1 LIIKFKLGEEIRS
14 LGALNASNASFDALR
29 QAVMRCFKLKAL
41 NLVDKYSLQY
51 ADDEGDMIRISNND
65 DLQEAYALYSDA
77 GKSELIIHLAS
88 ANAADFGFELVDD
101 DDKAL
106 LNKSTVI
113 ANSRKSVE
121 AAPVAP
127 TVVREVVFE
136 QKEIVV
142 YKDHPLLN
150 VPLAEFVQH
159 LNYTDRSKVDAN
171 SRIRKTWRVKNIGA
185 CAWPDGCILM
195 YSSGDKVFEARE
207 FITKTVHPGDEI
219 DLSIDVTTPARG
231 GRYTTFFRMM
241 TPNGKQA
248 FGPHLWIDVNVH
260 AFEEVELKKVESPK
274 PTPKPAEPA
283 VVDSPVAECP
293 QTFGKYNAGMLQ
305 LWNMGYK
312 DTGRNLYLLDKYNG
326 DTQNVVLFLIEHQV

>member
-1 LIIKFKLGEEIRS
+1 MRS
-14 LGALNASNASFDALR
+14 
-29 QAVMRCFKLKAL
+29 FKLKAL

-65 DLQEAYALYSDA
+65 DFQEAYALYSDA

-101 DDKAL
+101 DDNKL

-113 ANSRKSVE
+113 SSSRKSDTSP
-121 AAPVAP
+121 APAVP
-127 TVVREVVFE
+127 TVVREVVVE
-136 QKEIVV
+136 QKEVVV

-159 LNYTDRSKVDAN
+159 VTLADRSKVEAN
-171 SRIRKTWRVKNIGA
+171 SRIRKTWKVKNIGA

-195 YSSGDKVFEARE
+195 FQSGDKVFEARE
-207 FITKTVHPGDEI
+207 FVTRSVYPGEEI

-231 GRYTTFFRMM
+231 GRYTTFFRLM

-260 AFEEVELKKVESPK
+260 GFEEVIEVKKPEPAK
-274 PTPKPAEPA
+274 PTPKPVDKPVAVEPPAE
-283 VVDSPVAECP
+283 AECP
-293 QTFGKYNAGMLQ
+293 QTFGKYNEGMLQ

-326 DTQNVVLFLIEHQV
+326 DTQSVVLFLIEHQY

>member
-1 LIIKFKLGEEIRS
+1 
-14 LGALNASNASFDALR
+14 
-29 QAVMRCFKLKAL
+29 MRCFKLKAL

-65 DLQEAYALYSDA
+65 DLQEAYALYQDA
-77 GKSELIIHLAS
+77 GRSELIIHLAS

-101 DDKAL
+101 DDNK

-113 ANSRKSVE
+113 RKSE
-121 AAPVAP
+121 PAPAAVAP
-127 TVVREVVFE
+127 TVVREVVIE

-159 LNYTDRSKVDAN
+159 LNYADRSKVDAN
-171 SRIRKTWRVKNIGA
+171 SRLRKTWRVKNIGA

-207 FITKTVHPGDEI
+207 FITRTVNPGEEI
-219 DLSIDVTTPARG
+219 DLSIDVTTPARA
-231 GRYTTFFRMM
+231 GRYTTFFRLM

-260 AFEEVELKKVESPK
+260 AFEEVEVKSVPKKP
-274 PTPKPAEPA
+274 EPVA
-283 VVDSPVAECP
+283 VVAPEPVVVEAECP
-293 QTFGKYNAGMLQ
+293 QTFGKYNEGMLQ

-312 DTGRNLYLLDKYNG
+312 DTGRNLYLLDKYNR
-326 DTQNVVLFLIEHQV
+326 DTQSVVLFLIEHQY